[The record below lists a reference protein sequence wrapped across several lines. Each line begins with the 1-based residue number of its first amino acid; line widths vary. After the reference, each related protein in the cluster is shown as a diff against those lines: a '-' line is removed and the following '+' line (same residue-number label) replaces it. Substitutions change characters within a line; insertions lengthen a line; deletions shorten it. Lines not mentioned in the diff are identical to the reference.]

1 MLLDVGC
8 KYVIVGH
15 SERRHGLGET
25 DELLNQKA
33 KAALAAGLRV
43 IFCVGETARP
53 SAKANRTEAV
63 SRHRS

>member
-1 MLLDVGC
+1 MLLDAGC

-33 KAALAAGLRV
+33 QAALAAGLQV
-43 IFCVGETARP
+43 IFCVGETPGRARSEP
-53 SAKANRTEAV
+53 DRGRVRTG
-63 SRHRS
+63 S